1 MKKKRLTVH
10 LLGCAETLILLVLL
24 VYTTI
29 HLREGSPF
37 IWIVWSLLLALLG
50 IGILVGILFYQWHI
64 SPLNKLRDT
73 FVRLVHPEGQEV
85 VAEGATAD
93 LLEMGGV
100 ILEEYERVRNQLEF
114 SEQRY
119 RLMAKLSNDV
129 IFEFDLKN
137 DTICDSNDWTILAS
151 GDQFI
156 QGTINR
162 KVVHPEEADL
172 FYDFFRGPQ
181 CVGELKEVQLRL
193 YSRICGAY
201 EWTQLRGIVLGDREG
216 KPEKILGRRLNIDKL
231 KKESEGLRE
240 MAQRD
245 STGLYNKL
253 TAETRIRQVL
263 NGEPEQS
270 CVLILIDIDHFK
282 KVNDTLG
289 HQAGDEV
296 IQEIAQKLDTLFRKD
311 DIIGRFGGD
320 EYIVLLKGRPI
331 FPRDGICNCCNRII
345 NVFHNAEVGKKYG
358 YPLSCS
364 IGIALYPEDGAD
376 FETLFQMVDKALY
389 TAKRLGRD
397 HFEFYQDEAANQ

>member
-1 MKKKRLTVH
+1 M
-10 LLGCAETLILLVLL
+10 LVLIM
-24 VYTTI
+24 YTTL
-29 HLREGSPF
+29 HLREQSPF
-37 IWIVWSLLLALLG
+37 AWIIWGLLLALMG
-50 IGILVGILFYQWHI
+50 IGILTEVLFYQWHI
-64 SPLNKLRDT
+64 NPLKKLRAA
-73 FVRLVHPEGQEV
+73 FVRLVHSEDQEAVPED
-85 VAEGATAD
+85 ANAD
-93 LLEMGGV
+93 LLEIGGL
-100 ILEEYERVRNQLEF
+100 IQKECERIQNQLEY

-137 DTICDSNDWTILAS
+137 DTICDSNDWNILAS
-151 GDQFI
+151 GKQFV
-156 QGTINR
+156 QGTIDQ

-181 CVGELKEVQLRL
+181 TVGELKEVQLRL
-193 YSRICGAY
+193 YSRICDAY
-201 EWTQLRGIVLGDREG
+201 EWTQIRGIVLGDREG

-253 TAETRIRQVL
+253 TAETRIRQIL
-263 NGEPEQS
+263 AGEPEQS
-270 CVLILIDIDHFK
+270 CVLLLIDIDHFK

-289 HQAGDEV
+289 HQVGDEV
-296 IQEIAQKLDTLFRKD
+296 IQEIAQKLDALFRED

-320 EYIVLLKGRPI
+320 EYIVLLKGRPV

-358 YPLSCS
+358 YSLSCS
-364 IGIALYPEDGAD
+364 IGVALYPEDGTD
-376 FETLFQMVDKALY
+376 FETLFQMVDQALY

-397 HFEFYQDEAANQ
+397 RFAFYQEDTAKQ